1 MTTEQE
7 PLEAG
12 RLQRLLEQALALP
25 AEDRELI
32 FQGLSRFSRELV
44 LCFDAAGV
52 LRHVSANCQAQLGC
66 SAAELLAEPGRLEA
80 LVHPDDL
87 ALWHERHLDPGHEPF
102 EVRLLAAS
110 GQREWFEHYCRPL
123 TDVSGA
129 PLGRIGTFLN
139 VSQRRR
145 GAEELEAR
153 NTELQR
159 LVTQVECIK
168 REWESS
174 LDCIDQV
181 IVLVDVAGVIC
192 RINRAV
198 TRLYGQEPAALVGQP
213 LAAFLPAA
221 VVDTVLN
228 YGSGEFFDDR
238 LQRWFAWQSVPLATQ
253 QLVTRRAEL
262 VVTLHDVTELR
273 HVTTELAEA
282 YASQQQTQTQ
292 LVQQEKL
299 ATIGQM
305 AAGVAHEI
313 NNPVGFIKSNL
324 GTLAKYAGR
333 LRGYIDQLEQLLR
346 QTGDA
351 AALSGLQEA
360 RRQHKVTGALEDI
373 DDLIAESLDGAG
385 RVQVIVQNLKSFSR
399 VDDAGFQWT
408 DLHECLESSLNIAW
422 NEIKYRARV
431 ERDYAELPPLYCC
444 PQQLNQ
450 VFLNL
455 LVNAAQ
461 AIAEQGLIELRT
473 RQEGDFLVVE
483 IEDSGCGMA
492 PEVIE
497 CIFDPFYTTKPAGEG
512 SGLGLSICSD
522 IVQKHHGELRVRS
535 VVGRGSCFSVRLPL
549 TAGEGAD
556 AADRPAPAAS
566 YARRLQGAVKPRSGP
581 IGR

>member
-1 MTTEQE
+1 
-7 PLEAG
+7 
-12 RLQRLLEQALALP
+12 
-25 AEDRELI
+25 
-32 FQGLSRFSRELV
+32 
-44 LCFDAAGV
+44 
-52 LRHVSANCQAQLGC
+52 
-66 SAAELLAEPGRLEA
+66 
-80 LVHPDDL
+80 
-87 ALWHERHLDPGHEPF
+87 
-102 EVRLLAAS
+102 
-110 GQREWFEHYCRPL
+110 
-123 TDVSGA
+123 
-129 PLGRIGTFLN
+129 
-139 VSQRRR
+139 
-145 GAEELEAR
+145 
-153 NTELQR
+153 
-159 LVTQVECIK
+159 
-168 REWESS
+168 
-174 LDCIDQV
+174 
-181 IVLVDVAGVIC
+181 
-192 RINRAV
+192 
-198 TRLYGQEPAALVGQP
+198 

-221 VVDTVLN
+221 VADTVLN

-351 AALSGLQEA
+351 AALSGMQEA

-473 RQEGDFLVVE
+473 RQEGDFVVVE

-535 VVGRGSCFSVRLPL
+535 VMGRGSCFSVRLPL
-549 TAGEGAD
+549 TAGEGSD